1 MKSFDKNAAI
11 DEEEILLKKILILED
26 NKITMEHLV
35 SLIGELE
42 IQSSLFRCDNIR
54 DAYQYALERDIDLFI
69 VDIILEPRSPGDSS
83 GLKFVDSIRKI
94 EKYIFT
100 PVIIVTSLEDAK
112 LYTYEK
118 LHCYSFVEK
127 PFDPE
132 KMKDL
137 IRQCLKY
144 PANSNASK
152 TLYFRKDGIILSV
165 NREDIV
171 YVSSENHILNIHTKH
186 GDVLSVPYITLK
198 KFLVEADSADLVQCS
213 RNTIINKNFIHNVD
227 IPNQMIQLKNHMG
240 SVEIG
245 IMYKKYFRELLK

>member
-1 MKSFDKNAAI
+1 M
-11 DEEEILLKKILILED
+11 KKILILED
-26 NKITMEHLV
+26 NKVTMEHLA
-35 SLIGELE
+35 SLINELE
-42 IQSSLFRCDNIR
+42 IESSLFQCDNIK
-54 DAYQYALERDIDLFI
+54 DAYQYALERDIDLFV
-69 VDIILEPRSPGDSS
+69 VDIILEPRNPGDSS

-100 PVIIVTSLEDAK
+100 PVIIVTSLEDEK

-132 KMKDL
+132 KMKEL
-137 IRQCLKY
+137 LRQCLKFS
-144 PANSNASK
+144 SNHQMSK

-171 YVSSENHILNIHTKH
+171 YVNCENHILNIHTKQ

-198 KFLVEADSADLVQCS
+198 KFLTEADSADLVQCS

-245 IMYKKYFRELLK
+245 IMYKKYFRELFK

>member
-1 MKSFDKNAAI
+1 M
-11 DEEEILLKKILILED
+11 KKILILED
-26 NKITMEHLV
+26 NKVTMEHLA
-35 SLIGELE
+35 SLISELE
-42 IQSSLFRCDNIR
+42 VESSLFQCDNIK
-54 DAYQYALERDIDLFI
+54 DAYQYALERDIDLFV
-69 VDIILEPRSPGDSS
+69 VDIILEPRNPGDSS

-100 PVIIVTSLEDAK
+100 PVIIVTSLEDEK

-127 PFDPE
+127 PFDPK
-132 KMKDL
+132 KMKEL
-137 IRQCLKY
+137 IRQCLKFS
-144 PANSNASK
+144 ANHQTSK

-171 YVSSENHILNIHTKH
+171 YVSCENHILNIHTKQ

-198 KFLVEADSADLVQCS
+198 KFLAEADSTDLVQCS

-227 IPNQMIQLKNHMG
+227 IPNQMIQLKNYMG
-240 SVEIG
+240 SVDIG
-245 IMYKKYFRELLK
+245 IMYKKYFRELFK